1 MKRDFPNVVSAG
13 HQPLGR
19 VLPLE
24 DPLRAR
30 RIVPHIHAS
39 KVVVIR
45 FHLACRGILDKL
57 KKGGKSLGQ
66 LCKENVIM
74 RLAFRHLGFMLLGLV
89 LAVSTLA
96 AQDKDK
102 DKKDSKDA
110 PDQKEKLIQI
120 GNIEGKIKGIDA
132 MEKSLNLQSG
142 RQNVKVMTIDEVKVR
157 TKNPPIQYDDKG
169 NKKKYT
175 AKELK
180 DLKGDSKLPGYT
192 AEFGDLK
199 TNQYV
204 QITLVRK
211 KSDKAAK
218 QPLASVIL
226 IANQAN

>member
-1 MKRDFPNVVSAG
+1 
-13 HQPLGR
+13 
-19 VLPLE
+19 
-24 DPLRAR
+24 
-30 RIVPHIHAS
+30 
-39 KVVVIR
+39 
-45 FHLACRGILDKL
+45 
-57 KKGGKSLGQ
+57 
-66 LCKENVIM
+66 M